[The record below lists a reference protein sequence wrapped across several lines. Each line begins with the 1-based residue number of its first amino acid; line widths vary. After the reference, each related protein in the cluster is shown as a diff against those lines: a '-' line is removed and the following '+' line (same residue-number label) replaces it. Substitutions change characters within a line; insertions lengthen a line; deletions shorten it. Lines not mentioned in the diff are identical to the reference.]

1 MGCSN
6 VQKPVFVDTNL
17 GTHLAVPISPD
28 ITAKEFMVELELAH
42 LNCFPEFGS
51 ISVTAVMVKQKSRLY
66 HLSESLPLKYAFT
79 SSKSSCWF
87 LQSHAHSNPF
97 INGNHKNPTQVDNFN
112 SADENVVT
120 DSVVEKET
128 IKNVKKIKNK
138 TGSPV
143 QQQQLPLIEKENL
156 CQFAMTT
163 RDEET
168 QVNLS
173 NDLEKNDMTAEAPI
187 EKTFSESESISVS
200 GIINKYFSDYDEVA
214 SSPPLFPFSTVW
226 SRDNKDKLK
235 SDAFESKD
243 SKPRVGK
250 RVLSGLDR
258 RTRRLIPS
266 NQGSALSL
274 SRCTSNVKSPNW
286 DVPDDEL

>member
-51 ISVTAVMVKQKSRLY
+51 ISVTSVMVKQKSRLY

-79 SSKSSCWF
+79 SSNSSCWF

-97 INGNHKNPTQVDNFN
+97 INGNHKNPTQVDNLN
-112 SADENVVT
+112 SADQDVVT
-120 DSVVEKET
+120 DSVVKKE
-128 IKNVKKIKNK
+128 KIKK
-138 TGSPV
+138 TESPV
-143 QQQQLPLIEKENL
+143 QQQQPPLIEKERL
-156 CQFAMTT
+156 STT
-163 RDEET
+163 RDEEA
-168 QVNLS
+168 QVNLR
-173 NDLEKNDMTAEAPI
+173 NDLEKNDVIAEAPI
-187 EKTFSESESISVS
+187 EKTCSESESISVS

-226 SRDNKDKLK
+226 SRHDKQQLK

-274 SRCTSNVKSPNW
+274 SRCTSNVKSPIW